1 MTDIVLTE
9 KLYESI
15 VNKAKKT
22 ELFEKLGNF
31 KFYINSFLIITSL
44 IGVTS
49 ICINILTRLDIS
61 YTKKNIKKIEN
72 TLKYEIEI
80 NGKHNSI
87 NYIQLKLDINKQ
99 LSLLLENQKIIIK
112 QLEEAKLINNS
123 EENSLPINTFAP
135 IKFSTILN
143 DNYLENDIKNS
154 DEDYDELLNECY
166 DTMPLNNL
174 KKNTGLYWL
183 FK

>member
-1 MTDIVLTE
+1 MTEIVLTE

-22 ELFEKLGNF
+22 ELFEKLCNF
-31 KFYINSFLIITSL
+31 KFYINSFLIITSV

-49 ICINILTRLDIS
+49 ICMNILTRVDIS
-61 YTKKNIKKIEN
+61 DTKKDIKKSEN
-72 TLKYEIEI
+72 TLKYELEI
-80 NGKHNSI
+80 NDKRNSI

-123 EENSLPINTFAP
+123 EENRLPINTFSP

-143 DNYLENDIKNS
+143 ENYKENDIKKS

-174 KKNTGLYWL
+174 KKNTGISW
-183 FK
+183 FF